1 LLITALVLAAGQ
13 SHRMGSPKMLLPWG
27 NTTVIGQVI
36 STLWQAKMTDIRIVT
51 GANQDEIKHL
61 ISDKHVKFVFNSEYA
76 NGEMLISAQVGLS
89 SLGEAVNAAIIVL
102 GDQPQIQAQTIQL
115 IVDAYLS
122 RGSTLI
128 VPSYQLRRGHPWLI
142 DRSLWDVVLN
152 LKPPDTLRDFL
163 SRHNN
168 VIDYINVESASVILD
183 MDTPDEYQRFKP

>member
-1 LLITALVLAAGQ
+1 MITALVLAAGQ
-13 SHRMGSPKMLLPWG
+13 SLRMGSPKMLLPWG
-27 NTTVIGQVI
+27 STTVIGQVI

-61 ISDKHVKFVFNSEYA
+61 ISDKHVKFVFNPEYD

-122 RGSTLI
+122 HGSTLI

-142 DRSLWDVVLN
+142 DRSLWDAVLS

-168 VIDYINVESASVILD
+168 LIDYINVESASVILD